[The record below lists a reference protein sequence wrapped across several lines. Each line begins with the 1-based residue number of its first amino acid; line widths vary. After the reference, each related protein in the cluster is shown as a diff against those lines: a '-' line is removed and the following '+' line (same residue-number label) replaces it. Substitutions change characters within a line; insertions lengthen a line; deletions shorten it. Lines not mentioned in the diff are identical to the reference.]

1 MSVNALTFANSVD
14 VLQRS
19 MQPAQ
24 QSGAAAGSD
33 NTKSILK
40 TALAEAQM
48 SASELIAASDPVA
61 SGSVLNVYG

>member
-1 MSVNALTFANSVD
+1 MSVNALTFANGAD

-19 MQPAQ
+19 TQPAQ
-24 QSGAAAGSD
+24 QSGVDPGSN
-33 NTKSILK
+33 NTKSLLK

-48 SASELIAASDPVA
+48 SASELLAASDPVT